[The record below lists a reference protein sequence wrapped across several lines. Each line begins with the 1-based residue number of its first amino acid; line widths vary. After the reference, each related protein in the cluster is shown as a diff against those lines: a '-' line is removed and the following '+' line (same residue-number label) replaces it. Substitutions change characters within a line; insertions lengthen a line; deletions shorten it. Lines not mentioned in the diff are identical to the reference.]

1 MDGHGDRLGDSAPY
15 GRVEYA
21 YSLMA
26 RAAGIDMTACRLL
39 AEGPRRH
46 FMTRRFDRGEGG
58 QRHHMISLCALA
70 QLDYNLIATHSYD
83 QYLQTVVALGL
94 GPEALAQAFRRMV
107 FNVMAANCDD
117 HTKNLAFVRPEGA
130 DWQLAPAY
138 DVTHAYRPESEWTS
152 RHLMAVSGK
161 FEDIDLDDIYGVGQR
176 ADVPGYRKVVRE
188 VRDAVDEWTGYAASA
203 EIDDDTT
210 KAVATDIERFRPR

>member
-1 MDGHGDRLGDSAPY
+1 
-15 GRVEYA
+15 
-21 YSLMA
+21 
-26 RAAGIDMTACRLL
+26 LL

-94 GPEALAQAFRRMV
+94 GPEALGQAFRRMV

-138 DVTHAYRPESEWTS
+138 DVTHAYRPDSEWTS

-161 FEDIDLDDIYGVGQR
+161 FEDIDLDDIYAVGRR

-210 KAVATDIERFRPR
+210 KAVAADIERFRPR